1 MLRQEYAYDR
11 LHNTGGYPG
20 PEANRPTGVPA
31 TQRERHGKAPRPHE
45 VIDPPCRFGRESVAW
60 PQPSSGIVLCAC

>member
-11 LHNTGGYPG
+11 LHNIGGYPG

-31 TQRERHGKAPRPHE
+31 TQRERHGKALSL
-45 VIDPPCRFGRESVAW
+45 DPPANSG
-60 PQPSSGIVLCAC
+60 SSFPA